1 MQLIENVLSTVNV
14 TRILLLGDFNLD
26 QVLQE
31 NVNKM
36 HPLTQRFCLHQHL
49 QYPTHEQ
56 GSILDLAFDSKKWES
71 VLWIPLPYNDH
82 FIL

>member
-1 MQLIENVLSTVNV
+1 MQLIENVLSAVNV
-14 TRILLLGDFNLD
+14 TRILLLVNFNLD

-36 HPLTQRFCLHQHL
+36 DSLTQRFCLHQHL

-56 GSILDLAFDSKKWES
+56 GGILDLAFDSKKLES
-71 VLWIPLPYNDH
+71 VLWIPLPYSDH
-82 FIL
+82 VIL